1 MSQLCHPFLQELAQW
16 SSLAP
21 VEGEK
26 LPFPVGSVAVRQAR
40 AATLRAQ
47 RAEQQLTAAV
57 AERDALTRQVE
68 ELRPPELQQPD
79 RPGGQFFFSLC
90 VRMLGC
96 RHLAL
101 HAGRCESTAKQAC
114 LSLSAHFP
122 SLAQTHTLA
131 VCQDLLIII
140 LVAYF
145 EHKPLLI

>member
-1 MSQLCHPFLQELAQW
+1 MQW

-47 RAEQQLTAAV
+47 RVEEQLAAAV

-68 ELRPPELQQPD
+68 ELRPPELQQQD
-79 RPGGQFFFSLC
+79 RAVGQFFFFLC
-90 VRMLGC
+90 MHMPAC

-101 HAGRCESTAKQAC
+101 HTE
-114 LSLSAHFP
+114 
-122 SLAQTHTLA
+122 
-131 VCQDLLIII
+131 
-140 LVAYF
+140 
-145 EHKPLLI
+145 